1 MGIKFSHAKVNRR
14 QHYFVIQ
21 LNKVLKLILNSVI
34 RLIGYTFLSV
44 VILILFT
51 LFILRANEL
60 KTGFIAL
67 GTKKTKNL
75 PRSEARNQI
84 RKK

>member
-34 RLIGYTFLSV
+34 RLIGY
-44 VILILFT
+44 ILVRRNFD
-51 LFILRANEL
+51 FIYSIHTA
-60 KTGFIAL
+60 
-67 GTKKTKNL
+67 
-75 PRSEARNQI
+75 S
-84 RKK
+84 